1 MKNPYAKKLFLI
13 AFLVLLITNL
23 IVLLGAYMNRSG
35 EPASQLVLTE
45 RELLVRDSINKENS
59 SMSLQILWQS
69 LGEKNSVHGRGYQ
82 SPSWLDTQKLKT
94 LGYDIDTIN
103 KHEDQRYRYYN
114 SKECFIVLEY
124 NGEAYQEALRRAQIN
139 LEEKKEA
146 SDNAPQ
152 DKQLKSYYSIA
163 QNTLKNRK
171 AYESRLY
178 AIDAGNDDIALR
190 EQYFDRSKYIIAKGL
205 VYLHYN
211 YQQKRAYGGIS
222 NLSIPTIHVPLEFN
236 KILEP
241 IIEKE
246 RTEMK
251 KTRMYYMTIR
261 HAPYFKA
268 MIAYGKRY
276 EPWII
281 SIEPIKN

>member
-152 DKQLKSYYSIA
+152 DKQL
-163 QNTLKNRK
+163 
-171 AYESRLY
+171 
-178 AIDAGNDDIALR
+178 
-190 EQYFDRSKYIIAKGL
+190 
-205 VYLHYN
+205 
-211 YQQKRAYGGIS
+211 
-222 NLSIPTIHVPLEFN
+222 NLS
-236 KILEP
+236 
-241 IIEKE
+241 
-246 RTEMK
+246 
-251 KTRMYYMTIR
+251 
-261 HAPYFKA
+261 
-268 MIAYGKRY
+268 
-276 EPWII
+276 
-281 SIEPIKN
+281 